1 MKSERKTIFLVDDN
15 ITNLMVG
22 KNILS
27 QKYNTFTIPSGEK
40 LFQILKRL
48 TPDLILL
55 DVEMPETNGY
65 EVLKRLKE
73 NEKTAGIPV
82 IFLTIKNDTNS
93 ELKGLSLGA
102 IDYIYKP
109 FSPVLLMKRI
119 EVHLL
124 VMIQQQALKDYNE
137 NLEAM
142 VREKTATILDLQN
155 AMLSTIAN
163 LVEYRDDIT
172 GGHIER
178 TSMYLEILLNALEA
192 QHIYADETRNWDR
205 DFLLQ
210 SCKLHDVGKIRIR
223 DSILCKPGKLT
234 GEETEEMKRHALY
247 GVAIIEAIEK
257 NARESS
263 FLEYAKIFA
272 GTHHEKWD
280 GTGYPYGLKGTG
292 IPLEGR
298 LMAIVDVYDALSSP
312 RSYKKPYSHE
322 ESMRIII
329 EGRGTHFDPVLVDL
343 LLSVSGEFA
352 AVSRQVWQQSPDGY
366 PADSAVRLPAFTAR
380 NMQDV
385 PVTETS
391 MPAVPAKAPPAT
403 KTPVLTTSQ

>member
-1 MKSERKTIFLVDDN
+1 MERGRKTIFLVDDN
-15 ITNLMVG
+15 MTNLTVG

-27 QKYNTFTIPSGEK
+27 SKYNTFTIPSGEK
-40 LFQILKRL
+40 LFQILERL

-55 DVEMPETNGY
+55 DVEMPEMDGY
-65 EVLKRLKE
+65 EVLRRLKE
-73 NEKTAGIPV
+73 DGKTAGVPV

-109 FSPVLLMKRI
+109 FSPVLLLKRI

-124 VMIQQQALKDYNE
+124 VETQRQTLKHYNE
-137 NLEAM
+137 NLELM
-142 VREKTATILDLQN
+142 VREKTVTILDLQN

-178 TSMYLEILLNALEA
+178 TSMYLKILLDAMEA
-192 QHIYADETRNWDR
+192 QHVYPDETKNWDR
-205 DFLLQ
+205 DFILQ

-234 GEETEEMKRHALY
+234 GEEMEEMKKHALY

-257 NARESS
+257 NAKESS
-263 FLEYAKIFA
+263 FLEYAKTFA

-280 GTGYPYGLKGTG
+280 GTGYPYGLKGNG

-312 RSYKKPYSHE
+312 RSYKKPFSHE
-322 ESMRIII
+322 ESMRIIA

-343 LLSVSGEFA
+343 LISVSGEFA
-352 AVSRQVWQQSPDGY
+352 AVSRQVWQTSRHGQPPDSALPPPAEASMAAFSAASPAAALPAVKT
-366 PADSAVRLPAFTAR
+366 PAD
-380 NMQDV
+380 
-385 PVTETS
+385 VTG
-391 MPAVPAKAPPAT
+391 
-403 KTPVLTTSQ
+403 